1 MSVVARRLLLT
12 VVIALA
18 LAALVWLLWPAAE
31 QAEPSAEQEFN
42 ALVAAAAM
50 QAVGEEASDEDVAKR
65 SAEIPVFTGRL
76 KTPASGDWPQIME
89 RRVVRVVVPYSR
101 TFFYNDNGQTRGIS
115 ADLLAELERYL
126 NKTFK
131 TKRKPITVIA
141 IPVNR
146 DHLLPAVQAG
156 IGDIAVGNL
165 TMTDERLANVDFVP
179 FTGMT
184 VNELVVSSSDLP
196 AMTSELELAGQ
207 EVAVRRSSSYHAS
220 LVALNERLKSAGKK
234 PVTIISV
241 PEELEDEDL
250 LEMVDAG
257 LLNLTVVDDWKYQLW
272 HQVYAGITSHD
283 ALVLRRDAEIGW
295 AIRKESPELAKV
307 LAGFMAKA
315 EKQGLRQLKFAEYQK
330 RFTRLGK
337 AAGQDEWQKVDQTL
351 ALFEKFGGQY
361 DFDHL
366 LLLAQGYQES
376 RLDQKARSAAGAIGV
391 MQLLPATGKS
401 MQVGDI
407 GQMENNIHAG
417 AKYLRHLSDD
427 YFNDPAIDATNRAFF
442 ALAGYNA
449 GPNAINRMRRIA
461 ANQGLDPNRWFGQV
475 EVVTGQKIGIEPV
488 RYVRNIVKYYVAYRQ
503 MLDRQQAKAKALE
516 QMKQ

>member
-1 MSVVARRLLLT
+1 MSVVARRLLL
-12 VVIALA
+12 ALGLA
-18 LAALVWLLWPAAE
+18 LTLGVLLWVLWPTVDD
-31 QAEPSAEQEFN
+31 AEPSAEEEFS

-65 SAEIPVFTGRL
+65 STEIPVFTGRL
-76 KTPASGDWPQIME
+76 KKPATGDWPQIME

-115 ADLLAELERYL
+115 ADLLAELERHL
-126 NKTFK
+126 NKKFK

-165 TMTDERLANVDFVP
+165 TVTDERRTDVDFVP

-184 VNELVVSSSDLP
+184 VNEIVVSNSELP
-196 AMTSELELAGQ
+196 ALTSELELAGM
-207 EVAVRRSSSYHAS
+207 EVAVRRSSSYYAS

-234 PVTIISV
+234 PVEIVTV
-241 PEELEDEDL
+241 PEELEDDDL

-257 LLNLTVVDDWKYQLW
+257 LLNLTVVDDWKFKLW
-272 HQVYAGITSHD
+272 HQVYAGIASHD
-283 ALVLRRDAEIGW
+283 AVVLRRDAQIGW
-295 AIRKESPELAKV
+295 AIRKDSPELAKV
-307 LAGFMAKA
+307 LAEFMAKA

-351 ALFEKFGGQY
+351 AVFEKFGGQY

-366 LLLAQGYQES
+366 LLMAQGYQES
-376 RLDQKARSAAGAIGV
+376 RLNQKARSAAGAIGI

-401 MQVGDI
+401 MEVGDI
-407 GQMENNIHAG
+407 GQVENNIHAG

-427 YFNDPAIDATNRAFF
+427 YFNDPAIDATNRALF

-461 ANQGLDPNRWFGQV
+461 AKQGLDANRWFGQV

-503 MLDRQQAKAKALE
+503 MLDRQQAKSKALE